1 MIMLNHGKVAKLR
14 ASCDSC
20 NESKVRCSQTKPQCA
35 RCEKQGINCIYGLSR
50 RTHKTAP
57 RVGALAADV
66 GTIIASSMEQ
76 PLLYQQQL
84 QWLLPVPEHTQ
95 DASRSTAATN
105 TPALT
110 AASHNLASAG
120 LDSIP
125 GLCDGGIGLSDADSR
140 SSTAAMISDFIPTDS
155 PLFESSSFGL
165 VNTDI
170 ELPSINSS
178 TSRISS
184 FDTAFL
190 TQSSGSSSGSSRADG
205 PLHLNSLAE
214 MSRNIVPGT
223 CNCRTLAVQQL
234 QCLSVP
240 PGSSGSNDAYFT
252 QLKQAISVSE
262 MCLGCQCITQ
272 DDTSMMITGTL
283 IGNIIERLDCF
294 ITQVNQQLAR
304 PAPRSRSS
312 VTEFLDDDSPG
323 RPSSRF
329 WGSLEIEPL
338 EEAELKFHLCLIQ
351 LRKLRRILKQMIASV
366 DSMSATEGR
375 ENSAKAMAIQC
386 IYVWLV
392 QKVDALKTKNANYS
406 MAGGER
412 DTEMQEAERISS

>member
-1 MIMLNHGKVAKLR
+1 
-14 ASCDSC
+14 
-20 NESKVRCSQTKPQCA
+20 
-35 RCEKQGINCIYGLSR
+35 
-50 RTHKTAP
+50 
-57 RVGALAADV
+57 
-66 GTIIASSMEQ
+66 MEQ

-205 PLHLNSLAE
+205 PLHPNSLAE

-240 PGSSGSNDAYFT
+240 PDSSGSNDAYFT

-272 DDTSMMITGTL
+272 DDTSMSKRYRLLLVPTMFTDASRSLLVITGTL

>member
-1 MIMLNHGKVAKLR
+1 MYPTSQDVAKLR

-57 RVGALAADV
+57 RVGALAADI
-66 GTIIASSMEQ
+66 GTIVASSAEQ

-84 QWLLPVPEHTQ
+84 QWLVPVPEHTQ
-95 DASRSTAATN
+95 DASRSTA
-105 TPALT
+105 
-110 AASHNLASAG
+110 
-120 LDSIP
+120 
-125 GLCDGGIGLSDADSR
+125 GLCDGGIGLSDADRR
-140 SSTAAMISDFIPTDS
+140 SSTAAMISDFVPSDS
-155 PLFESSSFGL
+155 PLIESSPFGL

-170 ELPSINSS
+170 ELPSLDSS
-178 TSRISS
+178 AAPMSS
-184 FDTAFL
+184 FGTAFL
-190 TQSSGSSSGSSRADG
+190 TPSAGSSRSDG
-205 PLHLNSLAE
+205 PLHFNSLAE
-214 MSRNIVPGT
+214 MSRNIVPET

-234 QCLSVP
+234 HCLSVP
-240 PGSSGSNDAYFT
+240 PDSSGSNDAYFT
-252 QLKQAISVSE
+252 QLKQAIGVSE

-272 DDTSMMITGTL
+272 DDTSMSKRYRLLLVPTMFTDASRSLLVITGTL

-304 PAPRSRSS
+304 PASRSRSS
-312 VTEFLDDDSPG
+312 VTEFPDDDSPS

-351 LRKLRRILKQMIASV
+351 LRKLRRILKQMIASA

-375 ENSAKAMAIQC
+375 ENSAKAMTIQC

-392 QKVDALKTKNANYS
+392 QKVDALKTKNANCS
-406 MAGGER
+406 IVGGGR
-412 DTEMQEAERISS
+412 DTEIQEAERVSS